1 MNVKNFKPK
10 ETCSKFENI
19 YLTYGERKK
28 FARNSFEDYTAAR
41 RTGAAPS
48 RASARG
54 EKGECE
60 RRERETERGEAAYP
74 TYAALN
80 DREREVQSA
89 AVNYPFGRRR
99 V

>member
-1 MNVKNFKPK
+1 MSESGELLLSLRGRGEEEARCGRREK
-10 ETCSKFENI
+10 
-19 YLTYGERKK
+19 ERK
-28 FARNSFEDYTAAR
+28 
-41 RTGAAPS
+41 
-48 RASARG
+48 G
-54 EKGECE
+54 EE
-60 RRERETERGEAAYP
+60 RSTAYP

>member
-1 MNVKNFKPK
+1 MK
-10 ETCSKFENI
+10 ETCSKSENI

-28 FARNSFEDYTAAR
+28 FARNSFKDYTVAR
-41 RTGAAPS
+41 RIGGAPS
-48 RASARG
+48 PCECTGG
-54 EKGECE
+54 EEKES
-60 RRERETERGEAAYP
+60 EREKERGEGAAYP
-74 TYAALN
+74 TYVALN